1 MISLCVLLKS
11 LITKTAKRPTINL
24 ELDLYFCMA
33 IFYRSVGRFRSWEL
47 FLSVIVTFLCLIL
60 FSLSA
65 HAQVIDVRGTVKS
78 ATGEALIGATV
89 QVKGA
94 AKGTVTNI
102 NGEFALEAV
111 SNKAV
116 IQVTMIGFVTKEV
129 AVAKN
134 LNIVITE
141 DAVALQDVVVT
152 GFQQIDKDKFTGSAV
167 TLKTDAIKIDGL
179 PDVSRMLEGRAAG
192 VSVQNVSGT
201 FGAAPKVRI
210 RGATSLN
217 GDNKPLWVVDGVVLE
232 DIVNISN
239 DQLSSGDPTTLLGS
253 AVAGL
258 NPNDIES
265 FDILKDAAAAALY
278 GARAM
283 NGVIV
288 ITTKKGKSG
297 KPVITYSG
305 NFSTQLTPSYRNFNI
320 MNSAQQM
327 SVLGELERKG
337 YLTSSILSRPDYGVY
352 GKYYNLV
359 TTADEQGNLAIK
371 NTPEAKQ
378 EFLMGYARR
387 NTDWFDVLFKQN
399 FIQEHSL
406 SISFGTDKSQSY
418 FSTSYLD
425 DNGWTIAD
433 KVKRYTLN
441 FRNNYKLSDRVSV
454 GFSTL
459 ASVRRQEAPGS
470 LSRRSNPVEGKFD
483 RDFDINPFSYAL
495 NTSRT
500 LTAYDENGNLEF
512 FRRNFAPFNVVSELA
527 NNKIKLNLAD
537 IRLQGDFSFKFNDF
551 LTYDFIGALR
561 YIQTGREHIIT
572 ENSNMANAYRAADN
586 STIAL
591 ANKYLYTDP
600 DVPNAEPVIVLP
612 SGGFYNKNEDQMF
625 FYNVRNNLRYN
636 RTFSERHNVNFL
648 VGQEIK
654 YTNRQNSNNTGYGF
668 QYEQGGTPFVDYRIL
683 KQTIE
688 SNFQYY
694 GMRMDYERFAAFYA
708 SAGYTLDEK
717 YNFTAYMRYDGSN
730 GFGKSARAR
739 WLPTYTVAGSWN
751 FDRENFMKK
760 LPWISMGRIR
770 ASYGLSADTG
780 PATNTAALFQSIIT
794 RRPYAD
800 EKESAIQLSSLENT
814 ELTWEKLYSGNVG
827 LDLGVLG
834 NRVNLTVDGYV
845 RNSFDLI
852 DQIKTSGIGGQIY
865 KVANYAD
872 MQSYGVDF
880 SLDGVISKTKDW
892 DWRARVTVGYSNTLI
907 TSVDNDPGIFDLVKA
922 EGANVKG
929 RPVRSL
935 FSIDYSALQPT
946 SGIPL
951 FINENGEVSSNV
963 YLQDQ
968 NVKYLRYEGP
978 VDPPITGGLNNTFIY
993 KDFTLNVFFTYQYGN
1008 KIRLNSLYKGGFS
1021 DLDAMPKEFLDRWV
1035 MSGEESITNNPAISD
1050 QIFIQSLAGTYPY
1063 NAFNYSTERVAKG
1076 DFVRLKSVS
1085 LAYKVP
1091 LAAVKRAGLTAAS
1104 IQVSSINPW
1113 LVYADKKLKGQ
1124 DPEFFNSGG
1133 VAQPIQKQFTV
1144 ALKVTL

>member
-1 MISLCVLLKS
+1 MDVFYRISGLSRLLVLL
-11 LITKTAKRPTINL
+11 LVFA
-24 ELDLYFCMA
+24 
-33 IFYRSVGRFRSWEL
+33 
-47 FLSVIVTFLCLIL
+47 FLSGFA
-60 FSLSA
+60 SPSSA
-65 HAQVIDVRGTVKS
+65 SAADIDIKGVVKS
-78 ATGEALIGATV
+78 STGEILIGSTV
-89 QVKGA
+89 RVKGTQ
-94 AKGTVTNI
+94 KGTVTNEK
-102 NGEFALEAV
+102 GEFLLQGVNDAATLV
-111 SNKAV
+111 
-116 IQVTMIGFVTKEV
+116 VTMIGFLPKEV
-129 AVAKN
+129 KAGRS
-134 LNIVITE
+134 LSIVLSE
-141 DAVALQDVVVT
+141 DAVGLQDVVVT

-167 TLKTDAIKIDGL
+167 TLKTDDVKIDGL

-192 VSVQNVSGT
+192 VSIQNVSGT
-201 FGAAPKVRI
+201 FGAAPKIRI

-217 GDNKPLWVVDGVVLE
+217 GDNKPLWVIDGVVQE

-258 NPNDIES
+258 NPNDIET

-297 KPVITYSG
+297 KPVITYAG

-337 YLTSSILSRPDYGVY
+337 YLNSGILSKPDYGVY
-352 GKYYNLV
+352 GKMYNLM
-359 TTADEQGNLAIK
+359 TGDDTGAFPLA
-371 NTPEAKQ
+371 NTPEAKRN
-378 EFLMGYARR
+378 FLLGYAKQ

-406 SISFGTDKSQSY
+406 SVSFGTDKSNSY
-418 FSTSYLD
+418 VSASYLD
-425 DNGWTIAD
+425 DNGWTVAD

-441 FRNNYKLSDRVSV
+441 FKNTYQISDKISM
-454 GFSTL
+454 GISTL
-459 ASVRRQEAPGS
+459 ASVRRQQAPGS

-500 LTAYDENGNLEF
+500 LTAFDENGDREY
-512 FRRNFAPFNVVSELA
+512 FRRNFAPFNILTELE
-527 NNKIKLNLAD
+527 NNKINLTLAD
-537 IRLQGDFSFKFNDF
+537 IKLQGNFSYKITDN
-551 LTYDFIGALR
+551 LTYDFIGAMR
-561 YIQTGREHIIT
+561 YIQTGREHTIT
-572 ENSNMANAYRAADN
+572 ENSNMANAYRAAGN

-600 DVPNAEPVIVLP
+600 DVPNAYPVIVLP
-612 SGGFYNKNEDQMF
+612 SGGFYNTNEDQLL
-625 FYNVRNNLRYN
+625 FYNIRNNLRYN
-636 RTFSERHNVNFL
+636 KKFNDRHVIDL
-648 VGQEIK
+648 LAGQEIK
-654 YTNRQNSNNTGYGF
+654 YTNRKNSNNTGYGF

-694 GMRMDYERFAAFYA
+694 GMRMDYERFAAFYG
-708 SAGYTLDEK
+708 SAGYTLDDK
-717 YNFTAYMRYDGSN
+717 YNFTGYIRYDGSN
-730 GFGKSARAR
+730 GFGKSANAR

-751 FDRENFMKK
+751 FDRENFVKRFK
-760 LPWISMGRIR
+760 WLSMGRLR

-794 RRPYAD
+794 RRPVVD
-800 EKESAIQLSSLENT
+800 EKESAIQLTSLENT

-827 LDLGVLG
+827 VDLGFLA
-834 NRVNLTVDGYV
+834 NRVNLTVDGYI

-852 DQIKTSGIGGQIY
+852 DEIKTSGIGGQIY

-872 MQSYGVDF
+872 MQSHGVDF
-880 SLDGVISKTKDW
+880 SLDGVLFKNRDW
-892 DWRARVTVGYSNTLI
+892 DFRSRITVGYARTLI
-907 TSVDNDPGIFDLVKA
+907 TSVDNNPGIFDLVKA
-922 EGANVKG
+922 EGANVQGK
-929 RPVRSL
+929 PVRSL
-935 FSIDYSALQPT
+935 FSIDYRSLNPKT
-946 SGIPL
+946 GVPIFL
-951 FINENGEVSSNV
+951 NENGEVSSDV

-968 NVKYLRYEGP
+968 NISYLKYEGP
-978 VDPPITGGLNNTFIY
+978 VDPPITGGFNNTLTY
-993 KDFTLNVFFTYQYGN
+993 KEFSLNVFFTYQAGN
-1008 KIRLNSLYKGGFS
+1008 KIRLNPLYKGAFS
-1021 DLDAMPKEFLDRWV
+1021 DLDAMPREFLDRWV
-1035 MSGEESITNNPAISD
+1035 LPGDENITKVPSISD
-1050 QIFIQSLAGTYPY
+1050 QLEQQYLVGTYPY
-1063 NAFNYSTERVAKG
+1063 NIYNYSTERVAKG

-1091 LAAVKRAGLTAAS
+1091 LPIAARYGFKAAS

-1113 LVYADKKLKGQ
+1113 LIYADKKLKGQ

-1144 ALKVTL
+1144 AIKLTL

>member
-1 MISLCVLLKS
+1 MNVFYRIRGLGRLVVLLCG
-11 LITKTAKRPTINL
+11 IT
-24 ELDLYFCMA
+24 
-33 IFYRSVGRFRSWEL
+33 
-47 FLSVIVTFLCLIL
+47 
-60 FSLSA
+60 SLSI
-65 HAQVIDVRGTVKS
+65 HFSGTVYAS
-78 ATGEALIGATV
+78 IVADIE
-89 QVKGA
+89 VKGVVKSTSGEPLVGSTVRVKGTQ
-94 AKGTVTNI
+94 KGTVTNER
-102 NGEFALEAV
+102 GEFSITGVDDNATLV
-111 SNKAV
+111 
-116 IQVTMIGFVTKEV
+116 VTMIGFLPKEIKAGRSV
-129 AVAKN
+129 SVELA
-134 LNIVITE
+134 E
-141 DAVALQDVVVT
+141 DAVGLQAVVVT

-167 TLKTDAIKIDGL
+167 TLKTDDVRIDGL

-192 VSVQNVSGT
+192 VSIQNVSGT

-217 GDNKPLWVVDGVVLE
+217 GDNKPLWVIDGVVQE

-253 AVAGL
+253 AVAGI
-258 NPNDIES
+258 NPNDIET

-288 ITTKKGKSG
+288 ITTKKGRSG
-297 KPVITYSG
+297 KPAITYSG

-337 YLTSSILSRPDYGVY
+337 YLTSNVLSKPDFGVY
-352 GKYYNLV
+352 GKYYNALNG
-359 TTADEQGNLAIK
+359 DNEGNFPIA
-371 NTPEAKQ
+371 NTQEAKKD
-378 EFLMGYARR
+378 FLMRYARA

-399 FIQEHSL
+399 FIQEHSI
-406 SISFGTDKSQSY
+406 SISFGTDKSSSY

-441 FRNNYKLSDRVSV
+441 FKNTYNISDRLSLTT
-454 GFSTL
+454 STL
-459 ASVRRQEAPGS
+459 ASVRRQQAPGS
-470 LSRRSNPVEGKFD
+470 LNRRSNPVEGKFD

-512 FRRNFAPFNVVSELA
+512 FRRNFAPFNIISELA
-527 NNKIKLNLAD
+527 NNRININLAD
-537 IRLQGDFSFKFNDF
+537 IKLQGELSFKINDH
-551 LTYDFIGALR
+551 LTYDFLGALR
-561 YIQTGREHIIT
+561 YIQTGREHTIT

-586 STIAL
+586 ATIAL

-600 DVPNAEPVIVLP
+600 DVPNAYPVVVLP
-612 SGGFYNKNEDQMF
+612 SGGFYNRNEDQML

-636 RTFSERHNVNFL
+636 RIFDDRHALNFL
-648 VGQEIK
+648 VGQEVK
-654 YTNRQNSNNTGYGF
+654 FTNRQNANNTGYGF

-694 GMRMDYERFAAFYA
+694 GMQMDYERFAAFYG

-717 YNFTAYMRYDGSN
+717 YNFTGYIRYDGSN
-730 GFGKSARAR
+730 GFGKSAQAR

-751 FDRENFMKK
+751 FDRENFIKRFK
-760 LPWISMGRIR
+760 WLSMGRLR

-780 PATNTAALFQSIIT
+780 PATNTAVLFQSIIT
-794 RRPYAD
+794 RRPYTD

-827 LDLGVLG
+827 LDLGFLG
-834 NRVNLTVDGYV
+834 NRINFSLDGYM
-845 RNSFDLI
+845 RQSFDLI

-872 MQSYGVDF
+872 MESHGIDF
-880 SLDGVISKTKDW
+880 SVDGVLFKNKDW
-892 DWRARVTVGYSNTLI
+892 DFRSRITLGYAQTRI
-907 TSVDNDPGIFDLVKA
+907 TNVENDPGIFDLVKA
-922 EGANVKG
+922 EGANVQGK
-929 RPVRSL
+929 PVRSL
-935 FSIDYSALQPT
+935 FSIDYRALKAETGVPV
-946 SGIPL
+946 
-951 FINENGEVSSNV
+951 FVNENGEVSSDV

-968 NVKYLRYEGP
+968 NVSYLKYEGP
-978 VDPPITGGLNNTFIY
+978 VDPPFTGGFNNTLTY
-993 KDFTLNVFFTYQYGN
+993 KNLSLNVFLTYQAGN
-1008 KIRLNSLYKGGFS
+1008 KIRLNPLYKTTFS
-1021 DLDAMPKEFLDRWV
+1021 DLDAMPREFLDRWV
-1035 MSGEESITNNPAISD
+1035 MSGDESVPSIPSIPDLLEKQYLT
-1050 QIFIQSLAGTYPY
+1050 GTYPY
-1063 NAFNYSTERVAKG
+1063 NIYNYSTDRVAKG

-1085 LAYKVP
+1085 LMYKVP
-1091 LAAVKRAGLTAAS
+1091 LPVAMKAGFKGAS
-1104 IQVSSINPW
+1104 IQLSSINPW
-1113 LVYADKKLKGQ
+1113 LIYADKKLKGQ
-1124 DPEFFNSGG
+1124 DPEFFNAGG

-1144 ALKVTL
+1144 AIKLSL

>member
-1 MISLCVLLKS
+1 MDVFYRISGLSRLLVLL
-11 LITKTAKRPTINL
+11 LV
-24 ELDLYFCMA
+24 F
-33 IFYRSVGRFRSWEL
+33 V
-47 FLSVIVTFLCLIL
+47 FLSGFA
-60 FSLSA
+60 SPSSA
-65 HAQVIDVRGTVKS
+65 SAADIDIKGVVKS
-78 ATGEALIGATV
+78 STGEILIGSTV
-89 QVKGA
+89 RVKGTQ
-94 AKGTVTNI
+94 KGTVTNEK
-102 NGEFALEAV
+102 GEFLLQGVNDAATLV
-111 SNKAV
+111 
-116 IQVTMIGFVTKEV
+116 VTMIGFLPKEV
-129 AVAKN
+129 KAGRS
-134 LNIVITE
+134 LSIVLSE
-141 DAVALQDVVVT
+141 DAVGLQDVVVT

-167 TLKTDAIKIDGL
+167 TLKTDDVKIDGL

-192 VSVQNVSGT
+192 VSIQNVSGT
-201 FGAAPKVRI
+201 FGAAPKIRI

-217 GDNKPLWVVDGVVLE
+217 GDNKPLWVIDGVVQE

-258 NPNDIES
+258 NPNDIET

-297 KPVITYSG
+297 KPVITYAG

-337 YLTSSILSRPDYGVY
+337 YLNSGILSKPDYGVY
-352 GKYYNLV
+352 GKMYNLM
-359 TTADEQGNLAIK
+359 TGDDTGAFPLA
-371 NTPEAKQ
+371 NTPEAKRN
-378 EFLMGYARR
+378 FLLGYAKQ

-406 SISFGTDKSQSY
+406 SVSFGTDKSNSY
-418 FSTSYLD
+418 VSASYLD
-425 DNGWTIAD
+425 DNGWTVAD

-441 FRNNYKLSDRVSV
+441 FKNTYQISDKISM
-454 GFSTL
+454 GISTL
-459 ASVRRQEAPGS
+459 ASVRRQQAPGS

-500 LTAYDENGNLEF
+500 LTAFDENGDREY
-512 FRRNFAPFNVVSELA
+512 FRRNFAPFNILTELE
-527 NNKIKLNLAD
+527 NNKINLTLAD
-537 IRLQGDFSFKFNDF
+537 IKLQGNFSYKITDN
-551 LTYDFIGALR
+551 LTYDFIGAMR
-561 YIQTGREHIIT
+561 YIQTGREHTIT
-572 ENSNMANAYRAADN
+572 ENSNMANAYRAAGN

-600 DVPNAEPVIVLP
+600 DVPNAYPVIVLP
-612 SGGFYNKNEDQMF
+612 SGGFYNTNEDQLL
-625 FYNVRNNLRYN
+625 FYNIRNNLRYN
-636 RTFSERHNVNFL
+636 KKFNDRHVIDL
-648 VGQEIK
+648 LAGQEIK
-654 YTNRQNSNNTGYGF
+654 YTNRKNSNNTGYGF

-694 GMRMDYERFAAFYA
+694 GMRMDYERFAAFYG
-708 SAGYTLDEK
+708 SAGYTLDDK
-717 YNFTAYMRYDGSN
+717 YNFTGYIRYDGSN
-730 GFGKSARAR
+730 GFGKSANAR

-751 FDRENFMKK
+751 FDRENFVKRFK
-760 LPWISMGRIR
+760 WLSMGRLR

-794 RRPYAD
+794 RRPVVD
-800 EKESAIQLSSLENT
+800 EKESAIQLTSLENT

-827 LDLGVLG
+827 VDLGFLA
-834 NRVNLTVDGYV
+834 NRVNLTVDGYI

-852 DQIKTSGIGGQIY
+852 DEIKTSGIGGQIY

-872 MQSYGVDF
+872 MQSHGVDF
-880 SLDGVISKTKDW
+880 SLDGVLFKNRDW
-892 DWRARVTVGYSNTLI
+892 DFRSRITVGYARTLI
-907 TSVDNDPGIFDLVKA
+907 TSVDNNPGIFDLVKA
-922 EGANVKG
+922 EGANVQGK
-929 RPVRSL
+929 PVRSL
-935 FSIDYSALQPT
+935 FSIDYRSLNPKT
-946 SGIPL
+946 GVPIFL
-951 FINENGEVSSNV
+951 NENGEVSSDV

-968 NVKYLRYEGP
+968 NISYLKYEGP
-978 VDPPITGGLNNTFIY
+978 VDPPITGGFNNTLTY
-993 KDFTLNVFFTYQYGN
+993 KEFSLNVFFTYQAGN
-1008 KIRLNSLYKGGFS
+1008 KIRLNPLYKGAFS
-1021 DLDAMPKEFLDRWV
+1021 DLDAMPREFLDRWV
-1035 MSGEESITNNPAISD
+1035 LPGDENITKVPSISD
-1050 QIFIQSLAGTYPY
+1050 QLEQQYLVGTYPY
-1063 NAFNYSTERVAKG
+1063 NIYNYSTERVAKG

-1091 LAAVKRAGLTAAS
+1091 LPIAARYGFKAAS

-1113 LVYADKKLKGQ
+1113 LIYADKKLKGQ

-1144 ALKVTL
+1144 AIKLTL